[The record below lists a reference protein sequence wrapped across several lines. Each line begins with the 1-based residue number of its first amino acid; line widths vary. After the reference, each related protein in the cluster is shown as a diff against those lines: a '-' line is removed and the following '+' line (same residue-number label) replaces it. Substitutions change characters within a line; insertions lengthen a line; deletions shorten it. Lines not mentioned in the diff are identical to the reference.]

1 MVKGIIEA
9 HKGKIQVQSEL
20 HKGTVF
26 TFELPVVFPVE
37 MEEVCIMKNKIL
49 RIVLTGM
56 AIFTIGVFA
65 EGSKKGVKFANPN
78 VKISTGKAKEIM
90 LQHAG
95 IHLGQKVR
103 ITKIMLQKENRK
115 YFYVIEFFTE
125 DKKYKYNIDAGKG
138 NVLNFSQENRKRAEN
153 KSKGT
158 FWDIIGI

>member
-1 MVKGIIEA
+1 
-9 HKGKIQVQSEL
+9 
-20 HKGTVF
+20 
-26 TFELPVVFPVE
+26 
-37 MEEVCIMKNKIL
+37 MKNKIL
-49 RIVLTGM
+49 KIVLTGM
-56 AIFTIGVFA
+56 AIFTIGVSA
-65 EGSKKGVKFANPN
+65 DNSKKGIKFADPN
-78 VKISTGKAKEIM
+78 IKISTEKAKNIM
-90 LQHAG
+90 LRHAG
-95 IHLGQKVR
+95 IHSEQKVR

>member
-1 MVKGIIEA
+1 
-9 HKGKIQVQSEL
+9 
-20 HKGTVF
+20 
-26 TFELPVVFPVE
+26 
-37 MEEVCIMKNKIL
+37 MKNKIL

-56 AIFTIGVFA
+56 AIFTIGIFA
-65 EGSKKGVKFANPN
+65 EGSKKGVKFTNPN